1 MSFKKFFNEP
11 SEHESNGSKTLPA
24 TSQFYKAECQ
34 YDGAL
39 SLSSIAA
46 SSLILTSAVKASQS
60 CDTDSSGKF
69 MNISGDKPNSWSQ
82 ITRYNN
88 YYEFST
94 SKEAIVH
101 LAQELTI
108 KS

>member
-1 MSFKKFFNEP
+1 
-11 SEHESNGSKTLPA
+11 
-24 TSQFYKAECQ
+24 
-34 YDGAL
+34 
-39 SLSSIAA
+39 
-46 SSLILTSAVKASQS
+46 
-60 CDTDSSGKF
+60 